1 MLFPESA
8 FVLKRKEEAS
18 ALCAKNVALQPR
30 KDFFLASRSILSKVG
45 LQYAGSRGQRPIR
58 IPDRKG
64 RRKKDGNNSVS
75 FSSACTSCRS
85 HHTMQRSLELRQEL
99 QENGWYYRSNKTR
112 PNTDFVETPNGRR
125 LKTCKGCRERRTTK
139 EQAKKAETRETN
151 LAANAAAP
159 KICEIC
165 TMARDASEFD
175 DLSPERLL

>member
-1 MLFPESA
+1 MQKCRA
-8 FVLKRKEEAS
+8 TAEERIFFWQVGQFCQRS
-18 ALCAKNVALQPR
+18 GCSTQGHED
-30 KDFFLASRSILSKVG
+30 KDQSEFRIG
-45 LQYAGSRGQRPIR
+45 RG
-58 IPDRKG
+58 G
-64 RRKKDGNNSVS
+64 RKKDGNNSVS

-85 HHTMQRSLELRQEL
+85 HHTLQPSLELRQEL

-175 DLSPERLL
+175 DLFPERLL